1 MSTTHRK
8 HILEKCVLSLP
19 KGLMSL
25 VITAVIV
32 YLSLA
37 ANPLNL
43 NNVHFFRGFDKLS
56 HVVMYFLC
64 AVAYILDF
72 AKIRFPHKTRMG
84 QEIALMSCAIILGG
98 LMEVAQLVMENGRT
112 YDPFDWVADSVGAAL
127 GFFFLN
133 LWYLHRLRKYYYGY
147 LYHSHKHHH
156 HHKKS

>member
-1 MSTTHRK
+1 MK
-8 HILEKCVLSLP
+8 HLVEKCVLSIP

-37 ANPLNL
+37 DNPLNL

-112 YDPFDWVADSVGAAL
+112 YDPFDWVADSVGATL